1 MTDEFNEIIKKHQTS
16 FGLNIDN
23 TQIESLTFFRNLVTA
38 ANPILHLTAPG
49 STEEFVIRHI
59 LESLTLLPYLP
70 ENARFADVGAG
81 AGLPSVPCLLVRE
94 DLQAVLIEAKLKK
107 ADFLQNA
114 AEKCGLSK
122 RVEIINRQFEE
133 IPKPDVSFVTCRA
146 LDKFTAKL
154 PKLLKWSQDSSL
166 LFFGG
171 PNLREALKKQ
181 DLDFNEKLIPM
192 SEQRFLFYIKNKRYW
207 PADSTFIY

>member
-171 PNLREALKKQ
+171 PNLREALKKHG
-181 DLDFNEKLIPM
+181 LEFSEKLIPQ
-192 SEQRFLFYIKNKRYW
+192 SEQRFLFYIKNKRY
-207 PADSTFIY
+207 